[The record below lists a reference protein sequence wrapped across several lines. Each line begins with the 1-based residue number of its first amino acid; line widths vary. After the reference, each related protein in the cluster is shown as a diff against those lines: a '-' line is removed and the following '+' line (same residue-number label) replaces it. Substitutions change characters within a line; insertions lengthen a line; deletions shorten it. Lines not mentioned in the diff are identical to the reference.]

1 MEGVMCK
8 LARVSLVN
16 IVILIFKVNI
26 MLQVPTYVFRFNIFL
41 LLTSHKPCGLCTG
54 KELEG

>member
-1 MEGVMCK
+1 MYK

-26 MLQVPTYVFRFNIFL
+26 MLQVPTYVFRFNIIL